1 MDTADWF
8 NLVCSSM
15 HSDQIHAGKL
25 QVRPARWVPAGF
37 LPLVGK
43 VSEATEKVKDH
54 VGETRSGTQGWK
66 GSWAEIPLVGLNPTL
81 LHAA

>member
-8 NLVCSSM
+8 NLVCFSM

-25 QVRPARWVPAGF
+25 QVRPARWAPAGF
-37 LPLVGK
+37 LPPVGK
-43 VSEATEKVKDH
+43 VSEATEKIKDR
-54 VGETRSGTQGWK
+54 VGETQGWK